1 MAILKLKAPCKDYI
15 WGGNR
20 LREEYG
26 KELDSDKI
34 AESWELSCHKDGQSM
49 IVGGEFDGKTL
60 SDYIEARVSP
70 PFWARTATALSTF
83 RC

>member
-26 KELDSDKI
+26 KELDSDRI

-49 IVGGEFDGKTL
+49 IAGGEFDGRTL
-60 SDYIEARVSP
+60 SDYIAARVS
-70 PFWARTATALSTF
+70 PFWARTATVSSTS